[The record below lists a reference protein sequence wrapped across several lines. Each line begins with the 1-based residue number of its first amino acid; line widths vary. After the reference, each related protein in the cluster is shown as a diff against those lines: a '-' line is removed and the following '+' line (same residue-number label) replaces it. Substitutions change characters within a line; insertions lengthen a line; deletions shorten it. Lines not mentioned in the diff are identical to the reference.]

1 MEGNEVNWQSR
12 CVALESQLEKF
23 KEQATKVR
31 EVIGQ
36 KIKVLEHTV
45 TEKDVEIKRLSSDL
59 ETERE
64 LRVQHEHQIESKAA
78 HIKEWMQKKISEF
91 ETQNAKV
98 NQDKAELLERNEK
111 LSKENELLQEEN
123 RKSLDIIKELGVKL
137 RYSQEQVFR
146 LSSELSE
153 LQELHKTNEYQTLE
167 PPEGGGESDKGH
179 QDNNR
184 NDITI
189 KKGFL
194 PSEVVVNV
202 TLNSSQ
208 PVSLASSSYSTA
220 DSQLELNDE
229 QVVSEAVLAPSKAPT
244 SPMSTTSDRH
254 ESCEGDGTPGDEGE
268 DASTAIKRSS
278 SGKSPSKI
286 PRYVGN
292 QLKTSEPSNPGNVS
306 YYMSLKRG
314 KDKADGNKAK
324 FYIQVRD
331 LESPYMPLTGRFST
345 ATTVDS
351 ERDSIADS
359 YCSPLD
365 IMDNSEYQSIN
376 FRPPARGLLDSVTS
390 LNSTDAAPF
399 NVNDLYQSI
408 VRPLVP
414 QKGSSVN
421 SKIELASSPPPA
433 LPPRNNIEIAETPP
447 KDDVVRTEG
456 QFTSYLGQHEYN
468 VDNGAPE
475 ESYPHPPSW
484 LLRDS
489 MASIGQ
495 PGSESPPYATL
506 ESTTREINLLE
517 EQMCPVYATL
527 KGRASQIRDT
537 PFSGESTDSSDHEE
551 DHTQEETVSEN
562 SSTLQ
567 SEESLSEPL
576 EDSGNTKVLKTCAT
590 YTTVSLKKGDQRK
603 EGYLTKLG
611 GRIKNWKKRWFVLQ
625 DGKLYYFKTPNE
637 TNRKPLG
644 QVPLDGSCRIS
655 RTEGALTIEVATPK
669 RTYYLSGETSDE
681 VDEWLRVLHNVMRKF
696 ASSPLLAQ
704 MPEKEAMSGWVTKV
718 KHGTSRKSW
727 CVLRG
732 QFLCYYKNQDDAV
745 PFSMVKLTDVTVDN
759 ESPDSDEEGDADAP
773 TYRHYTLVLKGER
786 QATPTYLLIDTKQER
801 DLWYFHLTV
810 ASGTGLGNMGT
821 DFEKIVNK
829 LMSNEGDSENELW
842 NTPLLTF
849 SREPITTPLTTLPS
863 PELEKEA
870 LELFKSIL
878 LFTTVA
884 TDENAIDYH
893 VALAQNALQVVFDN
907 PELQNEIYC
916 QLVKQTSKQVHR
928 GPQDL
933 DHYLKNCSKR
943 SWLRADSAAIEET
956 IDLRPVQEYVYLQ
969 TWQLLAMCT
978 SLFVPKQHFLVYLRA
993 HLKRSCNPKTKHG
1006 KYAIYCVKS
1015 LERTIANGKR
1025 EARPSRMEV
1034 LSVLVQNPYDHSCRM
1049 SLPVHF
1055 VDGSCHVFGLDGST
1069 TVGEFTEAINSTL
1082 GIREASQSGFAI
1094 FTDNPVSPVEHC
1106 LQTSVKLCDVISKW
1120 EQAMRSNGQGKLDS
1134 KRLIKLTY
1142 RNRLY
1147 FKSLQDKETEK
1158 EKYFLV
1164 YQTNINVVKGRF
1176 PVSHDMA
1183 IELAALMAQIQ
1194 YGDYKAHSNSLPS
1207 KRIEM
1212 VIARNCPKSLREGGS
1227 DHDKRSLT
1235 LKMAEKWSTFHG
1247 WSVRECVDKYLE
1259 NARRW
1264 PFLGC
1269 KLFKAKQRDT
1279 ASAGKRRASA
1289 STATQPVW
1297 LAVEEDSINILEG
1310 ENLRLMCRYKYK
1322 HVVTFGGCKDDFML
1336 VVNQSIMRGGNTVE
1350 QGTQRLLFSM
1360 PRGKILEITLLMA
1373 SYVNAIVRQQGITC
1387 DVPPNKKHSNGP
1399 PLEPKVWDLESAEWP
1414 IIPGSNVTRLV

>member
-1 MEGNEVNWQSR
+1 
-12 CVALESQLEKF
+12 
-23 KEQATKVR
+23 
-31 EVIGQ
+31 
-36 KIKVLEHTV
+36 
-45 TEKDVEIKRLSSDL
+45 
-59 ETERE
+59 
-64 LRVQHEHQIESKAA
+64 
-78 HIKEWMQKKISEF
+78 
-91 ETQNAKV
+91 
-98 NQDKAELLERNEK
+98 
-111 LSKENELLQEEN
+111 
-123 RKSLDIIKELGVKL
+123 
-137 RYSQEQVFR
+137 
-146 LSSELSE
+146 
-153 LQELHKTNEYQTLE
+153 
-167 PPEGGGESDKGH
+167 
-179 QDNNR
+179 
-184 NDITI
+184 
-189 KKGFL
+189 
-194 PSEVVVNV
+194 
-202 TLNSSQ
+202 
-208 PVSLASSSYSTA
+208 
-220 DSQLELNDE
+220 
-229 QVVSEAVLAPSKAPT
+229 
-244 SPMSTTSDRH
+244 
-254 ESCEGDGTPGDEGE
+254 
-268 DASTAIKRSS
+268 
-278 SGKSPSKI
+278 
-286 PRYVGN
+286 
-292 QLKTSEPSNPGNVS
+292 
-306 YYMSLKRG
+306 
-314 KDKADGNKAK
+314 
-324 FYIQVRD
+324 
-331 LESPYMPLTGRFST
+331 
-345 ATTVDS
+345 
-351 ERDSIADS
+351 
-359 YCSPLD
+359 
-365 IMDNSEYQSIN
+365 
-376 FRPPARGLLDSVTS
+376 
-390 LNSTDAAPF
+390 
-399 NVNDLYQSI
+399 
-408 VRPLVP
+408 
-414 QKGSSVN
+414 
-421 SKIELASSPPPA
+421 
-433 LPPRNNIEIAETPP
+433 
-447 KDDVVRTEG
+447 
-456 QFTSYLGQHEYN
+456 
-468 VDNGAPE
+468 
-475 ESYPHPPSW
+475 
-484 LLRDS
+484 
-489 MASIGQ
+489 
-495 PGSESPPYATL
+495 
-506 ESTTREINLLE
+506 
-517 EQMCPVYATL
+517 
-527 KGRASQIRDT
+527 
-537 PFSGESTDSSDHEE
+537 
-551 DHTQEETVSEN
+551 
-562 SSTLQ
+562 
-567 SEESLSEPL
+567 
-576 EDSGNTKVLKTCAT
+576 
-590 YTTVSLKKGDQRK
+590 K

-704 MPEKEAMSGWVTKV
+704 MPEKEAMSGWV

-745 PFSMVKLTDVTVDN
+745 PFSMAKLTDVTVDN

-916 QLVKQTSKQVHR
+916 QLVKQTSKQ
-928 GPQDL
+928 
-933 DHYLKNCSKR
+933 
-943 SWLRADSAAIEET
+943 T

-1055 VDGSCHVFGLDGST
+1055 IFDTFSDIYQVFGLDGST
-1069 TVGEFTEAINSTL
+1069 TVEEFTEAINSTL

-1106 LQTSVKLCDVISKW
+1106 LQASVKLCDVISKW

-1269 KLFKAKQRDT
+1269 KLFKAK
-1279 ASAGKRRASA
+1279 
-1289 STATQPVW
+1289 PVW

-1310 ENLRLMCRYKYK
+1310 ESLRLMCRYKYK

-1373 SYVNAIVRQQGITC
+1373 SYVN
-1387 DVPPNKKHSNGP
+1387 
-1399 PLEPKVWDLESAEWP
+1399 
-1414 IIPGSNVTRLV
+1414 